1 MANILLVDDDP
12 VLSRLYKT
20 RFEKDNHTVLVSS
33 NGEDALKV
41 LLEFKADI
49 IILDLMMPKVNGFK
63 FLEQFKTNAKMNT
76 IPIIVFSSLI
86 RPEQAEFL
94 KKQGVRD
101 TINKIDVTPTQ
112 LVETVNN
119 IIAKPET

>member
-12 VLSRLYKT
+12 VLVKLYKT
-20 RFEKDNHTVLVSS
+20 RLERDRHVVQIC
-33 NGEDALKV
+33 GDGQEALTA
-41 LLEFKADI
+41 LETFKADV

-63 FLEQFKTNAKMNT
+63 FLEQFKNNSIVNT

-86 RPEQAEFL
+86 RPEQEEFL
-94 KKQGVRD
+94 KKQGVKE

-112 LVETVNN
+112 LVETINK
-119 IIAKPET
+119 IIQLPT

>member
-12 VLSRLYKT
+12 VLVKLYKT
-20 RFEKDNHTVLVSS
+20 RLERDKHAVVICS
-33 NGEDALKV
+33 NGQEALDALKNSKV
-41 LLEFKADI
+41 DV

-63 FLEQFKTNAKMNT
+63 FLEQFKNDSQINS

-94 KKQGVRD
+94 KKQGVRE

-112 LVETVNN
+112 LVETINK
-119 IIAKPET
+119 IIQAP